1 MHIIITL
8 SLCHGSHPYV
18 HFDVLL
24 LNSVTPQKQ
33 LNLMGCTSGEVKSV
47 SMRVQRH
54 LLTGLVL
61 HVNVIEDPL
70 RETVEMEEDSV
81 MTMLCHNHSNKCV
94 IHVYFDVIKQLFC
107 ITIGLDSTEMLS
119 YKCVFLLV
127 LSVTSSNSIR

>member
-33 LNLMGCTSGEVKSV
+33 LNLMGCTSGEFKSV

-70 RETVEMEEDSV
+70 REMDEKEEASV
-81 MTMLCHNHSNKCV
+81 MMMLCHNHSNKWVMQPLCRPC
-94 IHVYFDVIKQLFC
+94 DVIKQLF
-107 ITIGLDSTEMLS
+107 
-119 YKCVFLLV
+119 
-127 LSVTSSNSIR
+127 